1 MSISKPL
8 YISTRGGSIVCLR
21 TTEGRLFRS
30 CSASRCIYSSDLHT
44 AKSLLDNLEGSKRLK
59 PQRNKQIPAQ
69 RKTTLKWTSD
79 GELSA
84 VDMTRILDRITN
96 PELTQ
101 CDLACN
107 LEIPSQGKSMKWHPA
122 ILPTSVWLP

>member
-1 MSISKPL
+1 M
-8 YISTRGGSIVCLR
+8 
-21 TTEGRLFRS
+21 
-30 CSASRCIYSSDLHT
+30 
-44 AKSLLDNLEGSKRLK
+44 
-59 PQRNKQIPAQ
+59 PQNNEQFPAQ

-84 VDMTRILDRITN
+84 IDMTRILDRITN

-107 LEIPSQGKSMKWHPA
+107 LEIPSPGKSTKRRQVS
-122 ILPTSVWLP
+122 LPTSAWLP

>member
-1 MSISKPL
+1 MSTSKPL
-8 YISTRGGSIVCLR
+8 YTSTRGGSIVCFR
-21 TTEGRLFRS
+21 TSSGRIFRS
-30 CSASRCIYSSDLHT
+30 CSASRCIYSSDLHA
-44 AKSLLDNLEGSKRLK
+44 AKSLLDNLEGSKRLM
-59 PQRNKQIPAQ
+59 PQNNEQFPAQ

-107 LEIPSQGKSMKWHPA
+107 LDTPSPGKSNKRESVS
-122 ILPTSVWLP
+122 LPISAWLP

>member
-1 MSISKPL
+1 MTTKPL
-8 YISTRGGSIVCLR
+8 YISTSGGSIVCFR
-21 TTEGRLFRS
+21 TTAGRIFRS

-44 AKSLLDNLEGSKRLK
+44 AKSLLDNLEGSKRLM
-59 PQRNKQIPAQ
+59 PQNIEQFPAQ

-84 VDMTRILDRITN
+84 IDMTRILERITN
-96 PELTQ
+96 PDLTQ

-107 LEIPSQGKSMKWHPA
+107 LEIPSPGKSIKRHPA
-122 ILPTSVWLP
+122 SLPTSAWLP